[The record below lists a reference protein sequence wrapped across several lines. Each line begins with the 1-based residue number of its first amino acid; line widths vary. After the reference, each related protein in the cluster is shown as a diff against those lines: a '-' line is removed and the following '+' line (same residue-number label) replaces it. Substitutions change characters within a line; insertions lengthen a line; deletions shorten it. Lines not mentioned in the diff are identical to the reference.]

1 MLLMLSLAAAVHAQS
16 AADQAIKTLPQQ
28 LKDNGENHVVTKSN
42 TVSNNAMNKLDSA
55 GNKALKG
62 VTGIFKKK
70 KKKPAG
76 DSTVVHPA
84 DSTAL
89 PKTSSFIIS
98 PLFIIGVPQPVK
110 HGVFN
115 KTCQS

>member
-1 MLLMLSLAAAVHAQS
+1 MVHAQS

-28 LKDNGENHVVTKSN
+28 LKDNGENRVVTKSN

-70 KKKPAG
+70 KKKPVG

-89 PKTSSFIIS
+89 PKTSSFIIG
-98 PLFIIGVPQPVK
+98 PPQR
-110 HGVFN
+110 GVFN
-115 KTCQS
+115 KTFQS

>member
-1 MLLMLSLAAAVHAQS
+1 MLAPAAMVHAQS

-28 LKDNGENHVVTKSN
+28 LKDNSENRVVTKSN
-42 TVSNNAMNKLDSA
+42 TASNNAMNKLDSA

-70 KKKPAG
+70 KKKKPAG

-89 PKTSSFIIS
+89 PKTSSFITR
-98 PLFIIGVPQPVK
+98 PPFIIGLPQPVEY
-110 HGVFN
+110 GVFN

>member
-1 MLLMLSLAAAVHAQS
+1 MLLMLFTAAAVHAQS

-70 KKKPAG
+70 KKKPGG
-76 DSTVVHPA
+76 DSTVVHPPPA
-84 DSTAL
+84 DTTAL
-89 PKTSSFIIS
+89 PKTSSFIIC
-98 PLFIIGVPQPVK
+98 PRII
-110 HGVFN
+110 
-115 KTCQS
+115 KTYQS